1 MVHQLVLVRAKPAN
15 QDKFV
20 AAAKKIKGVTD
31 AYPVFG
37 RFDVAVLAEGKTQ
50 EELRR
55 VTREILAIGG
65 IKSTE
70 TMLEA
75 D

>member
-1 MVHQLVLVRAKPAN
+1 MVHQLVLVRAKPVDQN
-15 QDKFV
+15 KFV

-37 RFDVAVLAEGKTQ
+37 RFDVVVLVKGKTHK
-50 EELRR
+50 ELRR
-55 VTREILAIGG
+55 VTREIIAIGG

-70 TMLEA
+70 TMPEA

>member
-15 QDKFV
+15 QNKFV

-55 VTREILAIGG
+55 VTLEILAIGG

>member
-1 MVHQLVLVRAKPAN
+1 LVHQLVLVRAKPDS
-15 QDKFV
+15 QSRFV

-37 RFDVAVLAEGKTQ
+37 RFDVAVLVEGKTR
-50 EELRR
+50 EELSR
-55 VTREILAIGG
+55 VTSELIALGG

-70 TMLEA
+70 SMPEA
-75 D
+75 E

>member
-1 MVHQLVLVRAKPAN
+1 VVHQLVLVRAKPIDQN
-15 QDKFV
+15 RFV
-20 AAAKKIKGVTD
+20 AAVKKIKGVTD

-37 RFDVAVLAEGKTQ
+37 RFDVVVLVEGKTN
-50 EELRR
+50 EELRHAA
-55 VTREILAIGG
+55 REIIAIGG

-70 TMLEA
+70 TMPEA

>member
-1 MVHQLVLVRAKPAN
+1 MVHQLVLVRAKPET
-15 QDKFV
+15 QTKFV

-37 RFDVAVLAEGKTQ
+37 RFDVAVLAEVKTQ
-50 EELRR
+50 DELRR

-70 TMLEA
+70 SLLEA

>member
-1 MVHQLVLVRAKPAN
+1 VVHQLVLVRAKPTDQN
-15 QDKFV
+15 RFV
-20 AAAKKIKGVTD
+20 AAVKKIKGVTD

-37 RFDVAVLAEGKTQ
+37 RFDVVVLVEGKTN

-55 VTREILAIGG
+55 AARKIIAIGG

-70 TMLEA
+70 TMPEA

>member
-1 MVHQLVLVRAKPAN
+1 LVHYLILVRAKPAS

-20 AAAKKIKGVTD
+20 AAAKKIKGVAD

-37 RFDVAVLAEGKTQ
+37 RFDVAVLVEGKTQ

-55 VTREILAIGG
+55 ATREVKAIGG

-70 TMLEA
+70 TMPEA

>member
-1 MVHQLVLVRAKPAN
+1 MVHQLVLVRAEPAK
-15 QDKFV
+15 QAMFV
-20 AAAKKIKGVTD
+20 AAVKKINGVTD

-37 RFDVAVLAEGKTQ
+37 RFDVAVLIEGKTP

-55 VTREILAIGG
+55 VTGGVLAIGG

-70 TMLEA
+70 SMLESS
-75 D
+75 